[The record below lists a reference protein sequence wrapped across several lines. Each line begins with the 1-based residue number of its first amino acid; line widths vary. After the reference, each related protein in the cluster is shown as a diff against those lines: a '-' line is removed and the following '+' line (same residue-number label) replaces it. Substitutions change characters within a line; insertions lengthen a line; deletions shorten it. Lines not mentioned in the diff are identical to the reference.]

1 MKHSELLLSSI
12 GACIATLLASFFS
25 DSLLAAEGLHVL
37 LASTGASA
45 LIIFGMPFS
54 PVARP
59 WNLVGGHCVSAIVG
73 IACYK
78 WIPYPVVGVAVATGG
93 SMVAMGWCRCM
104 HPPGAATAIS
114 AIIGGEAIHHLGF
127 AFVVVPVMI
136 NSIILLSVAMAVAT
150 FRERNPFYDD

>member
-1 MKHSELLLSSI
+1 MKSKELFLSSI

-25 DSLLAAEGLHVL
+25 DTLLAADGLHVL

-45 LIIFGMPFS
+45 LVIFGLPFS
-54 PVARP
+54 PVSRP
-59 WNLVGGHCVSAIVG
+59 WNLVGGHFVSALVG
-73 IACYK
+73 VACYQ
-78 WIPYPVVGVAVATGG
+78 WIPYPVLGVAIATGG
-93 SMVAMGWCRCM
+93 SMLLMGWCRCM

-114 AIIGGEAIHHLGF
+114 AIVGGETIHHLGY
-127 AFVVVPVMI
+127 AFVVVPVTV